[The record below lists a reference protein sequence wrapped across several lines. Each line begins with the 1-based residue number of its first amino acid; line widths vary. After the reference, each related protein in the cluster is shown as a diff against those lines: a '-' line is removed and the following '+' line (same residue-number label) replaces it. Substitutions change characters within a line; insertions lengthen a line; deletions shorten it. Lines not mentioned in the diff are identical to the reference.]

1 MRTRTAAWLAWPM
14 WLLVLA
20 FVVVFNVYAAVHP
33 GSDQTGNLAN
43 LVAYVAW
50 VIAFSTVGALV
61 AAKRPGNAIGWLL
74 LGSALAF
81 TLAGFGLTLPGR
93 TGGRFS
99 PVVLGQWAG
108 AWMWGVGL
116 GLAVLSLL
124 VFPDGRPPS
133 RRWRPVVW
141 LAVVGL
147 VGFVVG
153 MGFGTRFISGTHTPN
168 PNPFAVGGAI
178 GHVLEG
184 LQGAFGL
191 VAVSGALALVS
202 IVVRFRRARGAEREQ
217 IKWLVYAVA
226 AVGLGLLAQ
235 VPLSAVIKSPQALSD
250 AENAISSGTFALVPV
265 AIGIAILRHRLYDID
280 RIINRSLVYVLLT
293 VVLAGVYAGLAV
305 GIGALAGSTNSVVIA
320 GSTLVV
326 AALVSPARRRI
337 QGFIDRRFYRRK
349 YDAARTLDAFT
360 SRLREEVDL
369 DDLEVHLLD
378 VVRDTMQ
385 PAQATLWLRT
395 EKGPA

>member
-1 MRTRTAAWLAWPM
+1 MTSRTAAWLAWPM

-20 FVVVFNVYAAVHP
+20 FVVVFNVYSAVNP

-43 LVAYVAW
+43 MVAYVAW

-61 AAKRPGNAIGWLL
+61 AAKRPGNAVGWLL
-74 LGSALAF
+74 LGSALSF

-93 TGGRFS
+93 TGGGRFS

-108 AWMWGVGL
+108 TWMWGVGL

-133 RRWRPVVW
+133 RRWRPVMW

-153 MGFGTRFISGTHTPN
+153 IGFGTRFISGTHIR
-168 PNPFAVGGAI
+168 NPFAIGGAV
-178 GHVLEG
+178 GNVLKG

-191 VAVSGALALVS
+191 VAVSGVLALVS

-226 AVGLGLLAQ
+226 VVGLGLLAQ
-235 VPLSAVIKSPQALSD
+235 VPLSGVIKSPRALND
-250 AENAISSGTFALVPV
+250 AENAISSGTIALVPV
-265 AIGIAILRHRLYDID
+265 AIGVAILRHRLYDID
-280 RIINRSLVYVLLT
+280 RIVNRSLVYVLLT
-293 VVLAGVYAGLAV
+293 VVLGGVYAGLAV
-305 GIGALAGSTNSVVIA
+305 GLGALAGSTNSVVIA

-326 AALVSPARRRI
+326 AALFSPARRRI
-337 QGFIDRRFYRRK
+337 QAFIDRRFYRRR
-349 YDAARTLDAFT
+349 YDAARTLEAF
-360 SRLREEVDL
+360 SARLRDEVDL
-369 DDLEVHLLD
+369 AELRDHLLA
-378 VVRDTMQ
+378 VVGDTMQ
-385 PAQATLWLRT
+385 PATATLWLRPPK
-395 EKGPA
+395 EGP

>member
-1 MRTRTAAWLAWPM
+1 MKTRAAGRLAWST

-20 FVVVFNVYAAVHP
+20 FVVVFNVYSATQP
-33 GSDQTGNLAN
+33 GSDQTGDLAN
-43 LVAYVAW
+43 TVAYMAW

-74 LGSALAF
+74 LGSALSF
-81 TLAGFGLTLPGR
+81 TLAGFGLTLPGS
-93 TGGRFS
+93 TGGGRFS

-133 RRWRPVVW
+133 RRWRPVLW

-153 MGFGTRFISGTHTPN
+153 MGFGTRFIGGTHIR
-168 PNPFAVGGAI
+168 NPFAIGGAV
-178 GHVLEG
+178 GHVLGG
-184 LQGAFGL
+184 LQGGFGL
-191 VAVSGALALVS
+191 VAISGVLALVS

-250 AENAISSGTFALVPV
+250 AENAISSGTIALVPM
-265 AIGIAILRHRLYDID
+265 AIGVAILRHRLYDID
-280 RIINRSLVYVLLT
+280 RIINRSLVYVLLS
-293 VVLAGVYAGLAV
+293 VVLGGVYAGLAV
-305 GIGALAGSTNSVVIA
+305 GLGSLTGQSNSFVIA
-320 GSTLVV
+320 GSTLAV
-326 AALVSPARRRI
+326 AALFGPARRRI
-337 QGFIDRRFYRRK
+337 QRFIDRRFYRRR
-349 YDAARTLDAFT
+349 YDATRTLESFT

-369 DDLEVHLLD
+369 DDLQLHLLG

-385 PAQATLWLRT
+385 PAQASLWLRT
-395 EKGPA
+395 EKGQP

>member
-1 MRTRTAAWLAWPM
+1 MRTRTAAWLAWPI

-20 FVVVFNVYAAVHP
+20 FVVVFNVYGAVHP

-124 VFPDGRPPS
+124 LFPDGRAPS

-147 VGFVVG
+147 AGFVVG
-153 MGFGTRFISGTHTPN
+153 AGFGTPFISGTHTPN
-168 PNPFAVGGAI
+168 PFAVGGAV

-217 IKWLVYAVA
+217 IKWLVYAVG
-226 AVGLGLLAQ
+226 AVVLGLLAS
-235 VPLSAVIKSPQALSD
+235 VPLSAVIKSPQAVSD
-250 AENAISSGTFALVPV
+250 AENAISSGTIALVPV

-305 GIGALAGSTNSVVIA
+305 GIGALVGSTNSVVIA

-326 AALVSPARRRI
+326 AALFRPV
-337 QGFIDRRFYRRK
+337 
-349 YDAARTLDAFT
+349 
-360 SRLREEVDL
+360 
-369 DDLEVHLLD
+369 
-378 VVRDTMQ
+378 
-385 PAQATLWLRT
+385 
-395 EKGPA
+395 